1 MIQQAFLQTTDLSV
15 LLLAKSAGGIGLSLE
30 AGSMC
35 LYEPHF
41 NYAKDAQ
48 TIGRVQR
55 LGQTHTIAVHHLCM
69 TDGMDM
75 KLRAMQLKKV
85 HESRR
90 YNPDYKSIIDNVF
103 PGEPYREL
111 SDDDVDDDEDDDDD
125 DEDEW
130 RPWTLNML
138 YSDPTYVSGDDDDYT
153 GEQRRRIP
161 RKK

>member
-1 MIQQAFLQTTDLSV
+1 MQ
-15 LLLAKSAGGIGLSLE
+15 K
-30 AGSMC
+30 M
-35 LYEPHF
+35 H
-41 NYAKDAQ
+41 
-48 TIGRVQR
+48 R
-55 LGQTHTIAVHHLCM
+55 LGQTHTIAVRHLCM
-69 TDGMDM
+69 MNM

-111 SDDDVDDDEDDDDD
+111 SDDDDEDDDEDG
-125 DEDEW
+125 DEDDQEEW
-130 RPWTLNML
+130 RPRTLNML